1 MATNEPMSDERLAGL
16 AERVKN
22 IRHMQQ
28 VGPRNLS
35 NLERWQLQSIA
46 VAYADDVSDLLAEND
61 RLRAREQALEA
72 ENAAMRPIVEAVAD
86 IENSDGSACYVTCDL
101 TLFDAELDPPDDVRH
116 NEPCLIEQAR
126 VFVAAHPATRPRTRE
141 RQQRVRGNEHDHQQ

>member
-72 ENAAMRPIVEAVAD
+72 ENAAMRPI
-86 IENSDGSACYVTCDL
+86 
-101 TLFDAELDPPDDVRH
+101 AES
-116 NEPCLIEQAR
+116 EGE
-126 VFVAAHPATRPRTRE
+126 
-141 RQQRVRGNEHDHQQ
+141 

>member
-72 ENAAMRPIVEAVAD
+72 EIAAMRPMVEAVAGMSNVLED
-86 IENSDGSACYVTCDL
+86 ENGQHCCAVAYGPMDGYIHEPHCIVT
-101 TLFDAELDPPDDVRH
+101 
-116 NEPCLIEQAR
+116 QAR
-126 VFVAAHPATRPRTRE
+126 AFVAAHPTAAGESETQDITE
-141 RQQRVRGNEHDHQQ
+141 EQ